1 MTLSTTLGLAK
12 ILKKKF
18 WIPFL
23 NDRLFISMNEL
34 TKMKISR
41 KLTGRKKSAT
51 HRKHISF
58 ALTNRKLSDEHKKHI
73 GEAMQKYWQGQ
84 LYQY

>member
-1 MTLSTTLGLAK
+1 
-12 ILKKKF
+12 
-18 WIPFL
+18 
-23 NDRLFISMNEL
+23 MNEL